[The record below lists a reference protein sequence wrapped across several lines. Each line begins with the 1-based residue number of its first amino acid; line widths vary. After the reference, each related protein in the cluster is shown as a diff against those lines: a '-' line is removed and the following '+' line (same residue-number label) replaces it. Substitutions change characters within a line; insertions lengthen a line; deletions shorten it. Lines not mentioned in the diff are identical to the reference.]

1 MIKREKR
8 RYLALEVASVQP
20 LNEQMVLNAVQSSLQ
35 RLFGEYGASK
45 ANIKLIKTIPEK
57 RHFIIRCSHKAL
69 EQVRAA
75 IASTTEINGKNAAIH
90 VLDVSGTLKAL
101 SKKTKKILAST

>member
-8 RYLALEVASVQP
+8 RYLALEVAGDKPVD
-20 LNEQMVLNAVQSSLQ
+20 ERAVLDAVQASVI

-45 ANIKLIKTIPEK
+45 TDLRLIKYVTEK
-57 RHFIIRCSHKAL
+57 RQVVIRCSHIML

-75 IASTTEINGKNAAIH
+75 IASIMELNGEPVAVH
-90 VLDVSGTLKAL
+90 VVGVSGTLKAL
-101 SKKTKKILAST
+101 SKRT